1 MNAMKEL
8 SENIVSILLELT
20 FNAACF
26 AEKKMFDNGV
36 APIRTPNRTY
46 FGKAERIVSRTQYQN
61 IGGHTIC

>member
-20 FNAACF
+20 FNATCF

-46 FGKAERIVSRTQYQN
+46 FDKAKELLAEHN
-61 IGGHTIC
+61 IKT